1 MQSNRKIYKK
11 TVKTGK
17 KLRKMQKS
25 NKVENRIENPF
36 EMEHSVKEKNGNLL
50 ASKNGKCK
58 KISLQFTPT
67 IFLHCALLASD
78 FPQWIAKCNEKNT
91 TFSKNMSHY
100 SSGHMTFVRAY
111 SCLIIIDKNDSN
123 RYISILHISIAS
135 Y

>member
-1 MQSNRKIYKK
+1 
-11 TVKTGK
+11 
-17 KLRKMQKS
+17 MQKS

-78 FPQWIAKCNEKNT
+78 FPQ
-91 TFSKNMSHY
+91 
-100 SSGHMTFVRAY
+100 
-111 SCLIIIDKNDSN
+111 
-123 RYISILHISIAS
+123 
-135 Y
+135 